1 MRNKGLG
8 GKKNDSYEK
17 KCLLRSIDPMNFQF
31 ADRCHAVNYAAAIEK
46 KIRYLNKY
54 TNNGTEFFSTNIR
67 FPIHTVYPLLVDF
80 YHLIDDYLK
89 VKDKY
94 LYSKHR
100 DENDMFTVN
109 PQPKLDCEDCSYYST
124 VELLNNNNSYEF
136 AERKKNCGRH
146 LYC

>member
-1 MRNKGLG
+1 
-8 GKKNDSYEK
+8 
-17 KCLLRSIDPMNFQF
+17 MNFQF

-94 LYSKHR
+94 LYSKLSAISALITQIECSKPLITELEIFAIIAFIWSKSKLKSYR
-100 DENDMFTVN
+100 PALFKDKGNDWSKSEHSIFVQCLMS
-109 PQPKLDCEDCSYYST
+109 K
-124 VELLNNNNSYEF
+124 
-136 AERKKNCGRH
+136 
-146 LYC
+146 